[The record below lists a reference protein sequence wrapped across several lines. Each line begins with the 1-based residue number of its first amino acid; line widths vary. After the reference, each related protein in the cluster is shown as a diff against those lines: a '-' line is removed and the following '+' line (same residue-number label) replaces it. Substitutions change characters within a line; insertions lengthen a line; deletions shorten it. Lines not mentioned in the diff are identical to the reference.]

1 MTDESE
7 RIKEVKEY
15 IEATIAEIDGHTTNV
30 EKLLKLDKWS
40 KDKSLYEIIINSYE
54 RHRNTLKR
62 IQKIIEGEKAESG
75 LYTLSVQSEM
85 DMIKERLDKLEGSMS
100 DSIPSELLQKWINA
114 IKTGDPKEVTN
125 LYYDDGILLGTFSN
139 KERIGHELIL
149 EYFEN
154 LLKSP
159 VEVEIVSEHASV
171 SESVAVNSGLYNFVT
186 DGKTINARFSFV
198 YHKNNNEWKITS
210 HHSSVI
216 PESD

>member
-1 MTDESE
+1 MTDKSE
-7 RIKEVKEY
+7 RIEEVREY
-15 IEATIAEIDGHTTNV
+15 IEATIAEIAGHTENI
-30 EKLLKLDKWS
+30 EKLFKLDKWS
-40 KDKSLYEIIINSYE
+40 KDRSLYEIIINSYE
-54 RHRNTLKR
+54 RHRNTLMR
-62 IQKIIEGEKAESG
+62 IKKMIEGEKVESG
-75 LYTLSVQSEM
+75 FYTLSVQSEM
-85 DMIKERLDKLEGSMS
+85 DMIKERLDKLEGLMS
-100 DSIPSELLQKWINA
+100 DSITSELLQKWINA
-114 IKTGDPKEVTN
+114 IKNNDPKEVVN
-125 LYYDDGILLGTFSN
+125 LYHDDGILLGTFSN

-186 DGKTINARFSFV
+186 NGKTINARFSFV
-198 YHKNNNEWKITS
+198 YHKNNDEWKITS

>member
-15 IEATIAEIDGHTTNV
+15 IEATIAEVDGHTENV
-30 EKLLKLDKWS
+30 EKLFKLDKWS
-40 KDKSLYEIIINSYE
+40 KDRSLYEIIINSYE

-85 DMIKERLDKLEGSMS
+85 DMIKERLDQLEGSMS

-114 IKTGDPKEVTN
+114 IKTGNPKEVTN

-198 YHKNNNEWKITS
+198 YQKNNDEWKITS